1 MINSDG
7 KLQSYAHLMVFKKLV
22 AKPRWPPKSP
32 PKSIQTRIF
41 IWPMLCESLKK
52 KAVLVFSVSMGNR
65 LEIDLARII
74 IIVIGFRK
82 QNRPRG
88 LSVYNN
94 KYRTQTQ
101 YRPRWISRSII
112 IFLLSFTGSVDLLSS
127 TNIQGTQLGVEKVVG
142 YCDSRGGPGRD
153 DALIGVPDLA
163 FRLGPEATLS
173 VPTSQMFPSK
183 CIFYVTI

>member
-1 MINSDG
+1 MEKPKTLRKRFFRHTSSHVSQSLLGQRRWNVELGKTFNLSYHMINSDG
-7 KLQSYAHLMVFKKLV
+7 KLQSYAHVMVFKKLV

-65 LEIDLARII
+65 LEIDLQRIIII

-94 KYRTQTQ
+94 NNNNNNNSHR
-101 YRPRWISRSII
+101 
-112 IFLLSFTGSVDLLSS
+112 
-127 TNIQGTQLGVEKVVG
+127 
-142 YCDSRGGPGRD
+142 
-153 DALIGVPDLA
+153 VPK
-163 FRLGPEATLS
+163 T
-173 VPTSQMFPSK
+173 K
-183 CIFYVTI
+183 